1 MSPRPILIVL
11 APLLLIIGSNVHAA
25 PAGILDGTRKVWHP
39 LTLTFTGPAAKETDD
54 APNPFLDFRL
64 MVTLTGPTGH
74 TDVVPGFFDGDGSGN
89 GEGAAWRVRFMPD
102 RAGRWTY
109 RASFRS
115 GPKVAIDL
123 AKTAGKAVS
132 FDGASGEFDVS
143 PRDPDAPGLLRW
155 GRLSYA
161 DSHYLKFQ
169 GGPYWIKGGTD
180 EPENFLAY
188 MGFDDTIP
196 SHAYAPHESDWKPGD
211 PDWGNGK
218 GRAIIGA
225 LNYLG
230 SRHVNSVYF
239 LTMNVGGDGKDVWP
253 WVGKSSRNGSPSDDT
268 LHYDISKLKQW
279 NIVFEHAQRQ
289 GIVLH
294 FVFNEAEE
302 ANKKEL
308 DDGELGDSRK
318 LYYREMIARFGHN
331 PALEWNICEEYNIGY
346 NLGPD
351 RVRRF
356 ARYIREVDPYDHPL
370 TVHSA
375 GDPVKAL
382 KFTFGDSDFDLTS
395 VQLNQRRIDLVT
407 EQIRAE
413 TAKAGRPLPASMDE
427 FTVDKGQRASHI
439 PVDDVDLQ
447 RKQKLWPTYLSG
459 GMIEFILEGLL
470 KVDDFKTGQKEA
482 LWQATWNA
490 RKFLEDLPF
499 WEMRPDDGLV
509 RGAATLDVGIGKG
522 KRSALGAQVFALA
535 GKVYAIYLPKATE
548 TGELKLSAARGAYT
562 RRWYNP
568 RTGEFEGKEAPIR
581 GGNWV
586 PLGSAP
592 RDADQDWAVL
602 IRTAEPAKL
611 QAVKVPDSPRHDVV
625 FPVESWAAKSPE
637 ELGLDEAKLDKLAEE
652 LGSRGCVIKDGY
664 VVKSWGSQSEV
675 GDWFSSAK
683 PVLSTLLM
691 FAIREGKVKSPDQ
704 PIADFGWDLKPK
716 DRGMTFRHLANMT
729 SGYARPEKPGEAWS
743 YNDFAIQLYQK
754 TLFDKVFKDDP
765 AEVANDPA
773 RLGALGLEDG
783 LSFRKSNRR
792 ISASVRDFARIA
804 WFWLNEGNWAGKPV
818 LPRAMFVESRKP
830 QVPSDLPLTRQAETD
845 DYLKIGSYGGGSDHF
860 SRCGPG
866 IYGFNWWFNG
876 KVRDQEDRLTWP
888 DAPEELF
895 MSVGARG
902 NSAAILPSKR
912 AILVAANAHW
922 GGLEGGKPKSRMSRI
937 LKLFA
942 EAVDD
947 GGFAPSRPPKP

>member
-1 MSPRPILIVL
+1 MPRINSAIEVSTMSFRPNTLVVL
-11 APLLLIIGSNVHAA
+11 ALLFLVGSGVHA
-25 PAGILDGTRKVWHP
+25 GSEGVLTGTRKAWHP
-39 LTLTFTGPAAKETDD
+39 LTLTFRGPTATETDD
-54 APNPFLDFRL
+54 DPNPFLDYRL
-64 MVTLTGPTGH
+64 MVALTGPTGH
-74 TDVVPGFFDGDGSGN
+74 TDVVPGFFDGN
-89 GEGAAWRVRFMPD
+89 GEGSAWRVRFMAD
-102 RAGRWTY
+102 RPGKWHY

-115 GPKVAIDL
+115 GSKVAIEL
-123 AKTAGKAVS
+123 NPNAGTPVS
-132 FDGASGEFDVS
+132 FDGASGEFEVAA
-143 PRDPDAPGLLRW
+143 RDPEAPGILRW

-161 DSHYLKFQ
+161 NSHYLKFQ
-169 GGPYWIKGGTD
+169 DGPYWIKGGTD

-188 MGFDDTIP
+188 KGFDDTIP

-218 GRAIIGA
+218 ARAIIGA

-230 SRHVNSVYF
+230 SRHVNCVYF
-239 LTMNVGGDGKDVWP
+239 LTMNIGGDGKDVWP
-253 WVGKSSRNGSPSDDT
+253 WVGKPNRKGSPTDDT
-268 LHYDISKLKQW
+268 LHYDVSKLEQW
-279 NIVFEHAQRQ
+279 NTVFEHAQRQ

-294 FVFNEAEE
+294 FVFNEAEVE
-302 ANKKEL
+302 NKKEL
-308 DDGELGDSRK
+308 DEGELGDSRK

-331 PALEWNICEEYNIGY
+331 PALIWNICEEYNLGF
-346 NLGPD
+346 NLGPE
-351 RVRRF
+351 RVRQF

-375 GDPVKAL
+375 GDPAKSL
-382 KFTFGDSDFDLTS
+382 KFTFGDPNFDLTS

-413 TAKAGRPLPASMDE
+413 TAEAGRPLPASMDE

-459 GMIEFILEGLL
+459 GMIELILEGLL
-470 KVDDFKTGQKEA
+470 KIDDFKSGQKDA
-482 LWQATWNA
+482 LWRATWHA
-490 RKFLEDLPF
+490 RKFLERLPF

-509 RGAATLDVGIGKG
+509 RGASTLDVGIGKG
-522 KRSALGAQVFALA
+522 KRSALGAQVFTLP
-535 GKVYAIYLPKATE
+535 GKVYAVYLPKATE
-548 TGELKLSAARGAYT
+548 TGEIDLSLFMSEFNK
-562 RRWYNP
+562 RWYNP
-568 RTGEFEGKEAPIR
+568 RTGEFEGEVATIR

-586 PLGSAP
+586 PLGHAP
-592 RDADQDWAVL
+592 QDPDQDWAVL
-602 IRTAEPAKL
+602 IQRTEEPANTRREIVFPGKRW
-611 QAVKVPDSPRHDVV
+611 AVKLPQ
-625 FPVESWAAKSPE
+625 
-637 ELGLDEAKLDKLAEE
+637 ELGLDEAKLDQLAEE
-652 LGSRGCVIKDGY
+652 LGSRGCIIKNGY

-691 FAIREGKVKSPDQ
+691 FAIQEGKVKSPDQ
-704 PIADFGWDLKPK
+704 PIADFGWNLKPK
-716 DRGMTFRHLANMT
+716 DQGMTFRHLASMT
-729 SGYARPEKPGEAWS
+729 SGYARPERPGEAWS

-754 TLFDKVFKDDP
+754 SLFDKVFRDDP
-765 AEVANDPA
+765 AKVANDPA
-773 RLGALGLEDG
+773 RFGAIGLEDG

-818 LPRAMFVESRKP
+818 LPREMFVECRRP

-876 KVRDQEDRLTWP
+876 KVRDQENRLTWP
-888 DAPEELF
+888 DAPEDLY

-902 NSAAILPSKR
+902 NNAAILPSRR
-912 AILVAANAHW
+912 AVMVAADAHW
-922 GGLEGGKPKSRMSRI
+922 GGLEGGKPKARMSR
-937 LKLFA
+937 LLGMFA
-942 EAVDD
+942 EAVEDRD
-947 GGFAPSRPPKP
+947 RASEIPPKP